1 VRGGRKVKCETHDA
15 IELYKFKYVFIN
27 ADRDQLGH
35 VLRGKRRELL
45 YLFDYVGAIFCEL
58 TQK

>member
-1 VRGGRKVKCETHDA
+1 MKRETHDA
-15 IELYKFKYVFIN
+15 IKLCKFKYVFIN
-27 ADRDQLGH
+27 ADGDQLGH

-45 YLFDYVGAIFCEL
+45 YLFDYVSAIFCEL

>member
-1 VRGGRKVKCETHDA
+1 MKCETHDP
-15 IELYKFKYVFIN
+15 IEFYKFKYVFIN

-35 VLRGKRRELL
+35 LLRGKRRELL